1 MMIPKLDRSRFDWEP
16 GVRALL
22 STVAPLVVLAS
33 MGRLDLGIYASFS
46 AFTGLYGRGEPYGR
60 RWLTLLVAACCLFS
74 CVVAGAWVQ
83 SVGEPLW
90 IVTLGLL
97 AVISAGVL
105 LTSILQWI
113 PRGAIFFVFAFL
125 GCSMKPLGQ
134 ANLSEVM
141 LVSVLSVSFSWIV
154 GMSGLVPRL
163 IPSVGAK
170 LRPLNRTPARRL
182 SAAWS
187 RANLALILIS
197 TLAALAS
204 MGVASLTGI
213 AEHQYWSAVTVV
225 AIFSGP
231 AALVSFD
238 RIGHR
243 IVGTL
248 VGVGVA
254 AALLGGQSNQVYL
267 ICVIA
272 ACTFMTELVVAQHY
286 GLALAFI
293 TPLALGATNLGLT
306 QGWEAL
312 FVDRARETILGGF
325 VCFLV
330 VVLAR
335 KYFER
340 RGYELPA

>member
-1 MMIPKLDRSRFDWEP
+1 MMIPKLDRSRLDWES
-16 GVRALL
+16 GVRALV
-22 STVAPLVVLAS
+22 STVAPLIVLAS

-60 RWLTLLVAACCLFS
+60 RWLTLLVAALSLFS

-83 SVGEPLW
+83 SIGEQYW

-97 AVISAGVL
+97 AVIAAGVL

-113 PRGAIFFVFAFL
+113 PRGAIFLVFAFL
-125 GCSMKPLGQ
+125 GCSMKPLGE
-134 ANLSEVM
+134 ATLAEVV
-141 LVSVLSVSFSWIV
+141 LVSSLSVGFAWVV
-154 GMSGLVPRL
+154 GMSGFLLRL
-163 IPSVGAK
+163 IPSVRDR
-170 LRPLNRTPARRL
+170 LRPLNRTPARRIG
-182 SAAWS
+182 AAWS
-187 RANLALILIS
+187 RANVALIVIS

-204 MGVASLTGI
+204 MGVASVTGV
-213 AEHQYWSAVTVV
+213 AAHQYWSAVTVV

-272 ACTFMTELVVAQHY
+272 ACSFVTELVVAQHY

-306 QGWEAL
+306 QEWEAL
-312 FVDRARETILGGF
+312 FVDRARETILGGL
-325 VCFLV
+325 VCFV
-330 VVLAR
+330 IVVLAR

>member
-1 MMIPKLDRSRFDWEP
+1 MMIPKLDASRFDWESA
-16 GVRALL
+16 VRALL
-22 STVAPLVVLAS
+22 STVVPLIVLSAI
-33 MGRLDLGIYASFS
+33 GRLDLGIYASFS
-46 AFTGLYGRGEPYGR
+46 AFTGLYGRGEPYSR
-60 RWLTLLVAACCLFS
+60 RWLTLLVAGICLFS

-83 SVGEPLW
+83 SLGEPSWL
-90 IVTLGLL
+90 VTLGLL
-97 AVISAGVL
+97 AVIAAGVFI
-105 LTSILQWI
+105 TSILQWI

-125 GCSMKPLGQ
+125 GCSMKPLGV
-134 ANLSEVM
+134 ATLEEV
-141 LVSVLSVSFSWIV
+141 LVVATTTVAFAWSI
-154 GMSGLVPRL
+154 GMSGYLLRL
-163 IPSVGAK
+163 TPPLKAR
-170 LRPLNRTPARRL
+170 LRTLDRTPTRSLR
-182 SAAWS
+182 AAWS
-187 RANLALILIS
+187 IPNLALIAIS
-197 TLAALAS
+197 TIAALLA
-204 MGVASLTGI
+204 MGFAAVTGI
-213 AEHQYWSAVTVV
+213 AAHQYWSAVTVV

-254 AALLGGQSNQVYL
+254 AALFGGHPHPVYL

-272 ACTFMTELVVAQHY
+272 VCSFVTELVVAQHY

-306 QGWEAL
+306 QEWEAL
-312 FVDRARETILGGF
+312 FVDRARETILGGV
-325 VCFLV
+325 VCFVV
-330 VVLAR
+330 VVLVR